1 MKKLFAIAAAASM
14 LAATGT
20 AFAADRLVDDQMDS
34 VTAGAIDFS
43 QNNVAIISNSQDV
56 KTINA
61 AVTVGGY
68 KPDATVYS
76 SVKAYQNTYVSQQN
90 CRFAFKC

>member
-43 QNNVAIISNSQDV
+43 QNNVAIISNTQTV
-56 KTINA
+56 NTLNA
-61 AVTVGGY
+61 ATTVGGY

-76 SVKAYQNTYVSQQN
+76 KTYASQNTYVSQSN